1 MRKPALAASAAV
13 AILWAGLCWPTS
25 ADAIGLPASGR
36 ALAVIDTTR
45 LVHDFACVYPDW
57 YPRRWAV
64 FARRACYLYFPG
76 YFSYRPYGYYGFA
89 RRHHRVP
96 R

>member
-1 MRKPALAASAAV
+1 MQFGLHGTTFGGGPLACAV
-13 AILWAGLCWPTS
+13 
-25 ADAIGLPASGR
+25 

-64 FARRACYLYFPG
+64 FTRRACYLYYPG

-89 RRHHRVP
+89 PRHHRVP